1 MSTETTLTNSGDEPM
16 PWVTIVTPT
25 YNQSAY
31 LAETI
36 DSVLAQ
42 DYPRLEY
49 IVLDDG
55 STDDTPA
62 VLARYDGKIQH
73 QRHDNIGQSSTL
85 NRGWAMARG
94 SLIGYLS
101 SDDLLEPGAISHLV
115 TALQTHP
122 DAVVAYG
129 DFKLIDAKGRH
140 FRDVQAEDFD
150 VNRLCVD
157 LVCQPGPGAL
167 MRRQLFNET
176 GGWAP
181 SLRQIPDFEFW
192 LRAVSFGPFIRVNQR
207 LARYRVHEDSA
218 SFHAMPP
225 ERAIEIYMAV
235 LNYWGETP
243 GRDASRAIARSLCI
257 VAKNHAQ
264 SGRSIIGGKYLI
276 KALFLSPFIAL
287 SWLTWKQFILGIIY
301 SKIGPAAVIWRFKR
315 LAT

>member
-1 MSTETTLTNSGDEPM
+1 MSTETILAKSGDEPL

-140 FRDVQAEDFD
+140 FRDVKAEDFD

-167 MRRQLFNET
+167 MRRQLFDET
-176 GGWAP
+176 GGWATH
-181 SLRQIPDFEFW
+181 LRQVPDFDFW
-192 LRAVSFGPFIRVNQR
+192 LRAVQFGPFIRVAEA
-207 LARYRVHEDSA
+207 LSRYRIHEESA
-218 SFHAMPP
+218 SFSAITPS
-225 ERAIEIYMAV
+225 RSIEIVSVVSNHWQKSHSRNYKRAMANAH
-235 LNYWGETP
+235 LL
-243 GRDASRAIARSLCI
+243 A
-257 VAKNHAQ
+257 AKNHAQ
-264 SGRSIIGGKYLI
+264 ANRFGQIFLHWLAAIKFSPRIIIASRAWKMLLSGMFR
-276 KALFLSPFIAL
+276 
-287 SWLTWKQFILGIIY
+287 
-301 SKIGPAAVIWRFKR
+301 R
-315 LAT
+315 LAYTLFGRAR

>member
-1 MSTETTLTNSGDEPM
+1 MSTETILAKSGDEPL

-140 FRDVQAEDFD
+140 FRDVKAEDFD

-167 MRRQLFNET
+167 MRRQLFDET
-176 GGWAP
+176 GGWATH
-181 SLRQIPDFEFW
+181 LRQVPDFDFW
-192 LRAVSFGPFIRVNQR
+192 LRASRFGSFVRVPQS
-207 LARYRVHEDSA
+207 LARYRIHEGSA
-218 SFHAMPP
+218 SFRPISR
-225 ERAIEIYMAV
+225 ERSDEIVRVVTAFWGAIDRPGARRSIGTAYV
-235 LNYWGETP
+235 L
-243 GRDASRAIARSLCI
+243 A
-257 VAKNHAQ
+257 AKNHTL
-264 SGRSIIGGKYLI
+264 SGRFKVGIVAFLASIKLNP
-276 KALFLSPFIAL
+276 ANAL
-287 SWLTWKQFILGIIY
+287 SA
-301 SKIGPAAVIWRFKR
+301 SAWRALMSGVFRRFAYKF
-315 LAT
+315 AGFAS